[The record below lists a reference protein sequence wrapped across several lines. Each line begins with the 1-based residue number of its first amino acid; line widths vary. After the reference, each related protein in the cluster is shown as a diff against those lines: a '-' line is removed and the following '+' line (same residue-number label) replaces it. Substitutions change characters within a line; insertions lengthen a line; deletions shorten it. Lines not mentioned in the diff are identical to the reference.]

1 MRCEYLSDKDS
12 ITKEYMK
19 QPDRFADLFNGFCF
33 GGEEKLRPENLR
45 DMDTTSIVLPYGSD
59 GASLPEQKARDVLK
73 LALKTDGKAA
83 YCILG
88 VENQTEVHT
97 AMPVRNMLYDAMTL
111 TEQVAATAKSHKA
124 AHNHGNDNAEFLS
137 GFHRDDKV
145 MPVIT
150 LVVYWGA
157 DEWDAPVTLREMYP
171 EGLDESILKY
181 ATDYKMN
188 LISPA
193 QMTDQQL
200 DVFRSDI
207 KAVLKFI
214 KHSKD
219 KTELTN
225 LVNNN
230 QEYKSLD
237 RLAAQTIS
245 VCSGQDFNFPV
256 GEERIDVCKAID
268 DMVTDARN
276 EGIDVGRSQGRDEA
290 THEGM
295 RNVIAT
301 VKDLNLGKEV
311 AMQQLAKRYSLS
323 QETALEFVDHNW

>member
-1 MRCEYLSDKDS
+1 
-12 ITKEYMK
+12 
-19 QPDRFADLFNGFCF
+19 
-33 GGEEKLRPENLR
+33 
-45 DMDTTSIVLPYGSD
+45 
-59 GASLPEQKARDVLK
+59 
-73 LALKTDGKAA
+73 
-83 YCILG
+83 
-88 VENQTEVHT
+88 
-97 AMPVRNMLYDAMTL
+97 MTL
-111 TEQVAATAKSHKA
+111 TEQVAATAKSHKE

-137 GFHRDDKV
+137 GFHRYDKV
-145 MPVIT
+145 LPVIT

-219 KTELTN
+219 KTELAN

-268 DMVTDARN
+268 DMITDARN
-276 EGIDVGRSQGRDEA
+276 EGVNEA
-290 THEGM
+290 TNEGM

-311 AMQQLAKRYSLS
+311 AVQQLAKRYPLS
-323 QETALEFVDHNW
+323 QETAVEFVDHNW

>member
-1 MRCEYLSDKDS
+1 MSDKDS
-12 ITKEYMK
+12 ITKKYIK

-33 GGEEKLRPENLR
+33 GGEEKLQPEKLR
-45 DMDTTSIVLPYGSD
+45 DMDTTSVVLPYGSD
-59 GASLPEQKARDVLK
+59 GAALPEQKARDVLK
-73 LALKTDGKAA
+73 LAVKTDGKAA

-97 AMPVRNMLYDAMTL
+97 AMPIRNMLYDAMTL

-124 AHNHGNDNAEFLS
+124 AHNHGNDKAEFLS

-145 MPVIT
+145 LPVIT

-157 DEWDAPVTLREMYP
+157 DDWDAPVTLREMYP
-171 EGLDESILKY
+171 EGVDESILKY

-193 QMTDQQL
+193 KMTDQQL
-200 DVFRSDI
+200 DVFRSDL

-219 KTELTN
+219 KKELAA
-225 LVNNN
+225 LVNGN
-230 QEYKSLD
+230 QDYKSLD

-276 EGIDVGRSQGRDEA
+276 EGRSQGRDEA
-290 THEGM
+290 TNEGM

-301 VKDLNLGKEV
+301 VRDLNMGKEV
-311 AMQQLAKRYSLS
+311 AIQQLEKRYTLS
-323 QETALEFVDHNW
+323 QAAATSFVDSNW

>member
-1 MRCEYLSDKDS
+1 MSDKDS
-12 ITKEYMK
+12 ITKKYIK

-33 GGEEKLRPENLR
+33 GGEEKLQPEKLR
-45 DMDTTSIVLPYGSD
+45 DMDTASVVLPYGSD
-59 GASLPEQKARDVLK
+59 GAALPEQKARDVLK
-73 LALKTDGKAA
+73 LAVKTDGKAA

-97 AMPVRNMLYDAMTL
+97 AMPIRNMLYDAMTL

-124 AHNHGNDNAEFLS
+124 AHNHGNDKAEFLS

-145 MPVIT
+145 LPVIT

-157 DEWDAPVTLREMYP
+157 DDWDAPVTLREMYP
-171 EGLDESILKY
+171 EDIDENILKY

-193 QMTDQQL
+193 MMTDQQL
-200 DVFRSDI
+200 DVFQSDL

-219 KTELTN
+219 KKELAA
-225 LVNNN
+225 LVNGN
-230 QEYKSLD
+230 QDYKSLD

-276 EGIDVGRSQGRDEA
+276 EGRSQGRDEA
-290 THEGM
+290 TNEGM

-301 VKDLNLGKEV
+301 VRDLNMGKEV
-311 AMQQLAKRYSLS
+311 AIQQLEKRYTLS
-323 QETALEFVDHNW
+323 QAAATSFVDSNW

>member
-1 MRCEYLSDKDS
+1 MRCKYLSDKDS

-33 GGEEKLRPENLR
+33 GGEEKLHPEELK
-45 DMDTTSIVLPYGSD
+45 DMDTASIVLPYGSN
-59 GASLPEQKARDVLK
+59 GAALPEQKARDVLK

-97 AMPVRNMLYDAMTL
+97 AMPIRNMLYDAMTL
-111 TEQVAATAKSHKA
+111 TEQVVATAKSHKA
-124 AHNHGNDNAEFLS
+124 AHNHGNDKAEFLS

-145 MPVIT
+145 LPVIT

-171 EGLDESILKY
+171 EDMDESILKY

-193 QMTDQQL
+193 MMTDQQL
-200 DVFRSDI
+200 DVFRSDL

-219 KTELTN
+219 KTELAN

-230 QEYKSLD
+230 QDYKSLD

-245 VCSGQDFNFPV
+245 VCSGQNFNFPV

-268 DMVTDARN
+268 DMITDARN
-276 EGIDVGRSQGRDEA
+276 EAQD
-290 THEGM
+290 EGM
-295 RNVIAT
+295 KNVVAT
-301 VKDLNLGKEV
+301 VRDLNLSKEV
-311 AMQQLAKRYSLS
+311 AAQQLAKRYPLS
-323 QETALEFVDHNW
+323 QEDAVEFVNHNW

>member
-1 MRCEYLSDKDS
+1 MSDKDS
-12 ITKEYMK
+12 ITKKYIK

-33 GGEEKLRPENLR
+33 GGEEKLQPEKLR
-45 DMDTTSIVLPYGSD
+45 DMDTASVVLPYGSD
-59 GASLPEQKARDVLK
+59 GAALPEQKARDVLK
-73 LALKTDGKAA
+73 LAVKTDGKAA

-97 AMPVRNMLYDAMTL
+97 AMPIRNMLYDAMTL
-111 TEQVAATAKSHKA
+111 TEQVVATAKSHKA
-124 AHNHGNDNAEFLS
+124 AHNHGNDKAEFLS

-145 MPVIT
+145 LPVIT

-157 DEWDAPVTLREMYP
+157 DDWDAPVTLREMYP
-171 EGLDESILKY
+171 EGVDESILKY

-193 QMTDQQL
+193 KMTDQQL
-200 DVFRSDI
+200 DIFRSDL

-219 KTELTN
+219 KKELAA
-225 LVNNN
+225 LVNGN
-230 QEYKSLD
+230 QDYKSLD

-276 EGIDVGRSQGRDEA
+276 EGRSQGRDEA
-290 THEGM
+290 TNEGM

-301 VKDLNLGKEV
+301 VRDLNMGKEV
-311 AMQQLAKRYSLS
+311 AIQQLEKRYTLS
-323 QETALEFVDHNW
+323 QAAATSFVDSNW

>member
-1 MRCEYLSDKDS
+1 MRCKYLSDKDS

-33 GGEEKLRPENLR
+33 GGEEKLHPEELK
-45 DMDTTSIVLPYGSD
+45 DMDTASIVLPYGSN
-59 GASLPEQKARDVLK
+59 GAALPEQKARDVLK
-73 LALKTDGKAA
+73 LAVKTDGKAA

-97 AMPVRNMLYDAMTL
+97 AMPIRNMLYDAMTL

-124 AHNHGNDNAEFLS
+124 AHNHGNDKAEFLS

-145 MPVIT
+145 LPVIT

-157 DEWDAPVTLREMYP
+157 DDWDAPVTLREMYP
-171 EGLDESILKY
+171 EGVDESILKY

-193 QMTDQQL
+193 KMTDQQL
-200 DVFRSDI
+200 DVFRSDL

-219 KTELTN
+219 KKELAA
-225 LVNNN
+225 LVNGN
-230 QEYKSLD
+230 QDYKSLD
-237 RLAAQTIS
+237 RLAAQTIN

-276 EGIDVGRSQGRDEA
+276 EGRSQGRDEA
-290 THEGM
+290 TNEGM

-301 VKDLNLGKEV
+301 VRDLNMGKEV
-311 AMQQLAKRYSLS
+311 AIQQLEKRYTLS
-323 QETALEFVDHNW
+323 QAAATSFVDSNW

>member
-1 MRCEYLSDKDS
+1 MSDKDS
-12 ITKEYMK
+12 ITKKYIK

-33 GGEEKLRPENLR
+33 GGEEKLQPEKLR
-45 DMDTTSIVLPYGSD
+45 DMDTASVVLPYGSD
-59 GASLPEQKARDVLK
+59 GAALPEQKARDVLK
-73 LALKTDGKAA
+73 LAVKTDGKAA

-97 AMPVRNMLYDAMTL
+97 AMPIRNMLYDAMTL

-124 AHNHGNDNAEFLS
+124 AHNHGNDKAEFLS

-145 MPVIT
+145 LPVIT

-157 DEWDAPVTLREMYP
+157 DDWDAPVTLREMYP
-171 EGLDESILKY
+171 EGVDESILKY

-193 QMTDQQL
+193 KMTDQQL
-200 DVFRSDI
+200 DVFRSDL

-219 KTELTN
+219 KKELAA
-225 LVNNN
+225 LVNGN
-230 QEYKSLD
+230 QDYKSLD

-245 VCSGQDFNFPV
+245 VCSGQNFNFPV

-276 EGIDVGRSQGRDEA
+276 EGRSQGRDEA
-290 THEGM
+290 TNEGM

-301 VKDLNLGKEV
+301 VRDLNMGKEV
-311 AMQQLAKRYSLS
+311 AIQQLEKRYTLS
-323 QETALEFVDHNW
+323 QAAATSFVDSNW

>member
-1 MRCEYLSDKDS
+1 MRCEYLSYKDS

-19 QPDRFADLFNGFCF
+19 QADRFAALFNGFCF

-97 AMPVRNMLYDAMTL
+97 AMPIRNMLYDAMTL

-137 GFHRDDKV
+137 GFHRYDKV
-145 MPVIT
+145 LPVIT
-150 LVVYWGA
+150 WGA

-200 DVFRSDI
+200 DVFQSDV
-207 KAVLKFI
+207 KAVFKFI

-219 KTELTN
+219 KTELAN

-268 DMVTDARN
+268 DMIIDARN
-276 EGIDVGRSQGRDEA
+276 EGVNEA
-290 THEGM
+290 TNEGM

-311 AMQQLAKRYSLS
+311 AVQQLAKRYPLS
-323 QETALEFVDHNW
+323 QETAVEFVDHNW

>member
-1 MRCEYLSDKDS
+1 MSDKDS

-33 GGEEKLRPENLR
+33 GGEEKLRPDELK

-59 GASLPEQKARDVLK
+59 GAALPEQKARDVLK

-97 AMPVRNMLYDAMTL
+97 AMPIRNMLYDAMTL
-111 TEQVAATAKSHKA
+111 TEQVVATAKSHKA
-124 AHNHGNDNAEFLS
+124 AHNHGNDKAEFLS

-145 MPVIT
+145 LPVIT

-157 DEWDAPVTLREMYP
+157 DDWVAPVTLREMYP
-171 EGLDESILKY
+171 EGVEENILKY

-193 QMTDQQL
+193 KMTDQQL
-200 DVFRSDI
+200 DVFRSDL

-214 KHSKD
+214 KHSRD
-219 KTELTN
+219 KVELAN

-230 QEYKSLD
+230 QDYKSLD

-245 VCSGQDFNFPV
+245 VCSGQNFNFPV

-268 DMVTDARN
+268 DMITDARN
-276 EGIDVGRSQGRDEA
+276 EAQD
-290 THEGM
+290 EGM
-295 RNVIAT
+295 KNVVAT
-301 VKDLNLGKEV
+301 VRDLNLSKEV
-311 AMQQLAKRYSLS
+311 AVQQLAKRYPLS
-323 QETALEFVDHNW
+323 QEDAVEFVNHNW

>member
-1 MRCEYLSDKDS
+1 MSDKDS
-12 ITKEYMK
+12 ITKKYIK

-33 GGEEKLRPENLR
+33 GGEEKLQPEKLR
-45 DMDTTSIVLPYGSD
+45 DMDTTSVVLPYGSN
-59 GASLPEQKARDVLK
+59 GAALPEQKARDVLK

-97 AMPVRNMLYDAMTL
+97 AMPIRNMLYDAMTL
-111 TEQVAATAKSHKA
+111 TEQVLATAKSHKA
-124 AHNHGNDNAEFLS
+124 AHNHGNDKAEFLS

-145 MPVIT
+145 LPVIT

-157 DEWDAPVTLREMYP
+157 DDWDAPVTLREMYP
-171 EGLDESILKY
+171 EGVDESILKY

-193 QMTDQQL
+193 KMTDQQL
-200 DVFRSDI
+200 DVFRSDL

-219 KTELTN
+219 KKELAA
-225 LVNNN
+225 LVNGN
-230 QEYKSLD
+230 QDYKSLD

-276 EGIDVGRSQGRDEA
+276 EGRSQGRDEA
-290 THEGM
+290 TNEGM

-301 VKDLNLGKEV
+301 VRDLNMGKEV
-311 AMQQLAKRYSLS
+311 AIQQLEKRYTLS
-323 QETALEFVDHNW
+323 QAAATSFVDSNW

>member
-1 MRCEYLSDKDS
+1 MRCKYLSDKDS

-33 GGEEKLRPENLR
+33 GGEEKLHPEELK
-45 DMDTTSIVLPYGSD
+45 DMDTASIVLPYGSN
-59 GASLPEQKARDVLK
+59 GAALPEQKARDVLK

-97 AMPVRNMLYDAMTL
+97 AMPIRNMLYDAMTL

-124 AHNHGNDNAEFLS
+124 AHNHGNDKAEFLS

-145 MPVIT
+145 LPVIT

-157 DEWDAPVTLREMYP
+157 DDWDAPVTLREMYP
-171 EGLDESILKY
+171 EGVDESILKY

-193 QMTDQQL
+193 KMTDQQL
-200 DVFRSDI
+200 DVFRSDL

-219 KTELTN
+219 KKELAA
-225 LVNNN
+225 LVNGN
-230 QEYKSLD
+230 QDYKSLD

-276 EGIDVGRSQGRDEA
+276 EGRSQGRDEA
-290 THEGM
+290 TNEGM

-301 VKDLNLGKEV
+301 VRDLNMGKEV
-311 AMQQLAKRYSLS
+311 AIQQLEKRYTLS
-323 QETALEFVDHNW
+323 QAAATSFVDSNW

>member
-1 MRCEYLSDKDS
+1 MSDKDS

-33 GGEEKLRPENLR
+33 GGEEKLRPDELK

-59 GASLPEQKARDVLK
+59 GAVLPEQKARDVLK

-97 AMPVRNMLYDAMTL
+97 AMPIRNMLYDAMTL
-111 TEQVAATAKSHKA
+111 TEQVVATAKSHKA
-124 AHNHGNDNAEFLS
+124 AHNHGNDKAEFLS

-145 MPVIT
+145 LPVIT

-157 DEWDAPVTLREMYP
+157 DEWDAPITLREMYP
-171 EGLDESILKY
+171 EGVDESILKY

-193 QMTDQQL
+193 KMTDQQL
-200 DVFRSDI
+200 DVFRSDL

-214 KHSKD
+214 KHSRD
-219 KTELTN
+219 KVELAN

-230 QEYKSLD
+230 QDYKSLD

-245 VCSGQDFNFPV
+245 VCSGQNFNFPV

-268 DMVTDARN
+268 DMITDARN
-276 EGIDVGRSQGRDEA
+276 EGVTEA
-290 THEGM
+290 TNEGM

-301 VKDLNLGKEV
+301 VKDLNLGKDV
-311 AMQQLAKRYSLS
+311 AVQQLAKRYPLS
-323 QETALEFVDHNW
+323 QEAAVEFVHRNW